1 MTLVKKLKLSN
12 NTIIVLLL
20 CIYIFAWIIIPFVQM
35 LAITVIV
42 YAVILNIVYI
52 TMKYRKK
59 SKQ

>member
-1 MTLVKKLKLSN
+1 MKKLKSSN

-20 CIYIFAWIIIPFVQM
+20 CIYIFAWIIIPFIQM
-35 LAITVIV
+35 LAITVLI
-42 YAVILNIVYI
+42 YAATLNIVYI